1 MTSASKLSMAAKCP
15 GSQALPQVGSFSEA
29 AEDGHDRHAFFER
42 APEIG
47 VEAALAEAPEHLRNV
62 LRVLSEHPV
71 ITELLATKS
80 LREVPL
86 AYDWLDG
93 DGRVLPSRG
102 HRDYSDCGPTEIPGT
117 ADRIALPDQETVV
130 VHDWKGRE
138 HQAAAAEHHQLR
150 FLALA
155 AAAAYG
161 RTHAIVAWV
170 KTMDGVPQVDYASFD
185 AFDLAGIAEEVRRT
199 ADRIEAARAAIAS
212 GQRPELA
219 RGPWCGRCDAF
230 DFCPAQQEL
239 LQIAVRQP
247 GQLANEAEVALTNGG
262 RAHAYAIWRELELL
276 TKRIGERI
284 GAHAAMRAIELP
296 GGRAYGYAPGR
307 REVGNAAAARDILRR
322 AGIPEPIIAAAV
334 LDHVEA
340 HATIAT
346 LEGALKHLPKA
357 AREPVMHQ
365 LRAAGAVKQGVAL
378 KEHDIEQQPAVPAE
392 GTQAA

>member
-1 MTSASKLSMAAKCP
+1 MTSASRLSLAAKCP
-15 GSQALPQVGSFSEA
+15 GSQALPQVGSFSEV
-29 AEDGHDRHAFFER
+29 AEDGHARHAFFER

-47 VEAALAEAPEHLRNV
+47 VEAALAEAPEHLRDV

-93 DGRVLPSRG
+93 NGRVLPSQG

-117 ADRIALPDQETVV
+117 ADRIALPDQDTVV

-185 AFDLAGIAEEVRRT
+185 AFDLAGIAEEVRRI

-230 DFCPAQQEL
+230 DFCPGQQEL
-239 LQIAVRQP
+239 LQIAVRRP
-247 GQLANEAEVALTNGG
+247 DQLANEAEVALTNGG

-276 TKRIGERI
+276 TKRVGERV

-296 GGRAYGYAPGR
+296 GGRAYGFAPGR
-307 REVGNAAAARDILRR
+307 REVEDAAKARDVLLA
-322 AGIPEPIIAAAV
+322 AGVPAETVAAAV
-334 LDHVEA
+334 TERKELH
-340 HATIAT
+340 TT
-346 LEGALKHLPKA
+346 LGAVDKALKKLPVA
-357 AREPVMHQ
+357 AREPAMQQ
-365 LRAAGAVKQGVAL
+365 LRAVGAVKQGVSL
-378 KEHDIEQQPAVPAE
+378 KEHDVQEQPAVPAE